1 MNNIKEMKPFSA
13 PLTLTE
19 TIYQHLKQAIADGVL
34 QPGQRL
40 QEKEI
45 AEKFQISVTPVR
57 EAFLRLSTEGYLV
70 NTARHE
76 VLVSS
81 HSAAEAMDLYEIV
94 RVLDLHILKRYV
106 KTVTT
111 AQLDELK
118 KMTAELGRYF
128 ESNDNQKYMLQ
139 NFAIHDR
146 IWQAY
151 ENRAM
156 YSMLSEITEKINV
169 FRLHHHVMPF
179 SDPTSFKKSYTDHL
193 KLIEYIEN
201 KDMKNLKALILSH
214 WGEELIPKTS
224 EQA

>member
-1 MNNIKEMKPFSA
+1 MSIKDMKPFAA

-19 TIYQHLKQAIADGVL
+19 TIYQHLKQSIADGVI

-57 EAFLRLSTEGYLV
+57 EAFLRLSAEGYLV
-70 NTARHE
+70 NSARHE

-94 RVLDLHILKRYV
+94 RVLDLHILKRYI
-106 KTVTT
+106 KAVT
-111 AQLDELK
+111 AEQINELK

-128 ESNDNQKYMLQ
+128 EENDNQKYMLQ

-151 ENRAM
+151 ENKAM
-156 YSMLSEITEKINV
+156 YNMLAEITEKINV
-169 FRLHHHVMPF
+169 FRLHNHVMPF
-179 SDPTSFKKSYTDHL
+179 SDPTSFKKSYADHL
-193 KLIEYIEN
+193 KLVECIEK
-201 KDMKNLKALILSH
+201 KDLKNLKALVLSH
-214 WGEELIPKTS
+214 WGEELIPKTD